1 MIGIMA
7 DSHDNLM
14 AISKAVD
21 FFNENKVDM
30 VIHAGDLISP
40 FTVNEFKNLEMPFE
54 AVYGNNDGER
64 EGLKKAYSN
73 LCALEDFKE
82 IIIEEKKI
90 GVIHGHQDKITNA
103 LSCSGIY
110 DVLITGHTHQSII
123 PSINF
128 SNNAKSSENTDRYF
142 KESNELN
149 NSNNSQ
155 NEIFN
160 CLIKKT
166 LVINPGETCG
176 YLTGKN
182 TVVIMNPIDLKCNL
196 IEL

>member
-1 MIGIMA
+1 MA
-7 DSHDNLM
+7 DSHDNLT

-73 LCALEDFKE
+73 LCTLEDFKE

-110 DVLITGHTHQSII
+110 DVLITGHTHQSQIS
-123 PSINF
+123 SINSDKSKF
-128 SNNAKSSENTDRYF
+128 SDDTYGCS

-149 NSNNSQ
+149 NHQ

-160 CLIKKT
+160 GLIKKT

-182 TVVIMNPIDLKCNL
+182 TVVLLNPVDLKCTM